1 MRSLTYWLVVLSLT
15 AATAA
20 AFIYAISNGWSAR
33 GFAAFVATLVLAA
46 ITLSYS
52 RSMRNKASPPI
63 PR

>member
-1 MRSLTYWLVVLSLT
+1 MRSVTYWLVVLALT

-20 AFIYAISNGWSAR
+20 AFMYTISQGWSAR

-52 RSMRNKASPPI
+52 RSMRDKSSPPI